1 MENFLK
7 CAKRNYLIISFIA
20 FVIVLMLLKVAFG
33 QETSVSIGVLEGTI
47 SEKTTF
53 NSTANVDGSIYNDTY
68 SSNFRAPNANI
79 SFDKNF
85 GGMGVITN
93 VTGMAMSGYI
103 IGKEVIG
110 TQQVWDK
117 SCCGAAAGASF
128 IVTGI
133 EYKGN
138 ASPGGLGACCGVNF
152 TADVPQSV
160 GRLSAAAISMNIG
173 ETTVETGEG
182 ENVNTSVVFETSLYK
197 EQITVVGPQNDFV
210 FQTVSPLCPPAAG
223 APEEPSILPEFKLC
237 VPDSK
242 LMPWEITP

>member
-1 MENFLK
+1 MK
-7 CAKRNYLIISFIA
+7 CIMDSRRIDYLIIALFAIA
-20 FVIVLMLLKVAFG
+20 LALVGVKVAFG

-53 NSTANVDGSIYNDTY
+53 NSTANIDGNIYNDTY
-68 SSNFRAPNANI
+68 TSNFRAPNANI

-85 GGMGVITN
+85 SGMGVITN

-237 VPDSK
+237 VPGSE

>member
-1 MENFLK
+1 MK
-7 CAKRNYLIISFIA
+7 CIMDSRRIDYLIIALFAIA
-20 FVIVLMLLKVAFG
+20 LALVGVKVAFG
-33 QETSVSIGVLEGTI
+33 QETSVSIGVLEGQI
-47 SEKTTF
+47 NEKTTF
-53 NSTANVDGSIYNDTY
+53 NSTTNVDGSIYNDTY
-68 SSNFRAPNANI
+68 SSNFRASNANI

-85 GGMGVITN
+85 SGMGVITN

-103 IGKEVIG
+103 IGKEIIG

-128 IVTGI
+128 VVTGI

-152 TADVPQSV
+152 TADVPQSI

-182 ENVNTSVVFETSLYK
+182 EAVNTSVVFETSLHK

-210 FQTVSPLCPPAAG
+210 FQTVAPPCPKMCLG
-223 APEEPSILPEFKLC
+223 NLSSSLSC
-237 VPDSK
+237 VQIRRSQ
-242 LMPWEITP
+242 ET